1 MIDFQPLLDTWNIKW
16 NAKELLAMWNEPH
29 RAYHTDSHL
38 NDLVRQ
44 IAECNEV
51 NEHEREMLYLAAL
64 FHDIVY
70 DPWRSDNEIR
80 SVHLFLERAPD
91 TDDIRHIA
99 QIIADTR
106 THRPTSTLSAIFCR
120 MDMSVVLGPWEEL
133 IAWEVGI
140 AFEYSFLP
148 KDEYRK
154 KRLDFLRQMVRV
166 YPQNAKNL
174 QKLVNAV
181 QGTTAR

>member
-1 MIDFQPLLDTWNIKW
+1 MNFQAILDKWNIQW
-16 NAKELLAMWNEPH
+16 DAKELLDMWNEPH

-38 NDLVRQ
+38 NDLVGQ
-44 IAECNEV
+44 IAECDEV
-51 NEHEREMLYLAAL
+51 DEHEREMLYLAAL
-64 FHDIVY
+64 FHDVVY

-80 SVHLFLERAPD
+80 SVHILLERASD
-91 TDDIRHIA
+91 TEDIRHIA
-99 QIIADTR
+99 QIISDTR
-106 THRPTSTLSAIFCR
+106 NHRPTSTLSAIFCQ

-154 KRLDFLRQMVRV
+154 KRLEFLREMVRV

-174 QKLVNAV
+174 QMLIDALS
-181 QGTTAR
+181 R